1 LVTGYNLPLQKA
13 KASDV
18 RRSRDTYEREAELL
32 YNVLVQIPTDTTI
45 VVEGPSDK
53 EMLLRISV
61 LKARVIT
68 LREFTAYAP
77 NIDRL
82 IILTDYDEEG
92 ERLNTWLINLINSE
106 YPHIRIMRWYRERL
120 KPLFSRYGE
129 VYSCLKHLS
138 RVGVL
143 ERYIR
148 YTDIDWEYENM

>member
-1 LVTGYNLPLQKA
+1 MRVRGLVTGYNLPLQKA

-68 LREFTAYAP
+68 LREFTA
-77 NIDRL
+77 NIP
-82 IILTDYDEEG
+82 IY
-92 ERLNTWLINLINSE
+92 
-106 YPHIRIMRWYRERL
+106 
-120 KPLFSRYGE
+120 
-129 VYSCLKHLS
+129 V
-138 RVGVL
+138 
-143 ERYIR
+143 
-148 YTDIDWEYENM
+148 